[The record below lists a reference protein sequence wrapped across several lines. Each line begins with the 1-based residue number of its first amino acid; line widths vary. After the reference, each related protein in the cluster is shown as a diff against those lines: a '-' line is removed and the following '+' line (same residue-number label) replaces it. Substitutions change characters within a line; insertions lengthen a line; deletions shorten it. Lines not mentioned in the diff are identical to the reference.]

1 MGKKSIKKKKN
12 LRSSIRP
19 FNFKVNV
26 FVEKWRVCCAD
37 GCLLSLLEADSLRL
51 GGKGSPVAYYHAKAA
66 SSAYDDC
73 NINSQGFLRL
83 RGSSGSGEFH
93 LPPAPHPPA
102 SRFNKD
108 YIMEKVCHVS
118 LRIKAVT
125 IGGCLTVMSLKHI
138 LPLRAHTL
146 SPSPL
151 PSHPEP
157 SASPTIKG
165 SIIGERKIW
174 SKLSTA
180 NCRFSMD
187 SIKATLTISLIN
199 GWHLWLEERRCILLC
214 LSLC

>member
-1 MGKKSIKKKKN
+1 MPKQPALPMMTAILTPRASCG
-12 LRSSIRP
+12 
-19 FNFKVNV
+19 
-26 FVEKWRVCCAD
+26 WA
-37 GCLLSLLEADSLRL
+37 A
-51 GGKGSPVAYYHAKAA
+51 AAAA
-66 SSAYDDC
+66 SS
-73 NINSQGFLRL
+73 
-83 RGSSGSGEFH
+83 GSEFR
-93 LPPAPHPPA
+93 LPPAPHPQA

-108 YIMEKVCHVS
+108 YIMDKVCHVS

-138 LPLRAHTL
+138 LPLCAHTL
-146 SPSPL
+146 SPFH
-151 PSHPEP
+151 PSRTRPEP
-157 SASPTIKG
+157 SASPPIKG